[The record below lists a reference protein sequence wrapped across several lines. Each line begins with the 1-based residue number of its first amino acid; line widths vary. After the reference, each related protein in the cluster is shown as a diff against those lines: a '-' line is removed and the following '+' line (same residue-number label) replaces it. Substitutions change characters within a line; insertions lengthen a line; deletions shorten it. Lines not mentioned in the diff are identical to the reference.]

1 MVVVNALLVDGSH
14 QRTAADDRS
23 GQCNAS
29 DDGSGRYAMLVL
41 IVQDQCIAGGDGSD
55 QCIDGDHLYLKCI
68 C

>member
-1 MVVVNALLVDGSH
+1 MVNALLVDGSH

-41 IVQDQCIAGGDGSD
+41 IVQDQCIAGGDGS
-55 QCIDGDHLYLKCI
+55 G
-68 C
+68 